1 MVSIP
6 TNYYLSGGR
15 RFRAPRSYSRMGG
28 LINPFRRSV
37 KKSRKTGMGRRR
49 TRKTRKSRKMS
60 MGGRRRTR
68 KTRKTRKGGATRRA
82 GAMSAGAVRRKIN
95 ALLKKL

>member
-49 TRKTRKSRKMS
+49 TRKTMKTRKMS
-60 MGGRRRTR
+60 MGGRKR

-82 GAMSAGAVRRKIN
+82 GAMSAGAVRKKIHS
-95 ALLKKL
+95 LLKKL

>member
-37 KKSRKTGMGRRR
+37 KSRKTGMGRRR

-60 MGGRRRTR
+60 MGGRRRKTR
-68 KTRKTRKGGATRRA
+68 KTRKTRKGGA
-82 GAMSAGAVRRKIN
+82 MSAGAVRKKIH

>member
-15 RFRAPRSYSRMGG
+15 RFRAPRSYSRVGG

-37 KKSRKTGMGRRR
+37 KSRKTGMGRRR

-60 MGGRRRTR
+60 MGGRRR
-68 KTRKTRKGGATRRA
+68 KTRKTRKGGA
-82 GAMSAGAVRRKIN
+82 MSAGAVRKKIH